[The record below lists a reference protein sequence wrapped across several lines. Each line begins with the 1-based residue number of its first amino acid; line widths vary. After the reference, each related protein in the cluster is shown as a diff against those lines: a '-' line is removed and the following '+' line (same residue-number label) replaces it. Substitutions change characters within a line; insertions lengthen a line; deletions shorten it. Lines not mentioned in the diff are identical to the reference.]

1 MSSVHT
7 HKIHAAPLDLWM
19 RRSPIFYGWVIL
31 FAGTVGM
38 VMTSPGQTYAVSILL
53 DPMIEQLQ
61 ISRTLVSTLYMA
73 ATLIGSLA
81 LPWIGRQIDANGP
94 RRMALLVS
102 AAFGL
107 SCFFMGAVAN
117 AAMLC
122 IGFIGIRMFGQ
133 GGLSLVSQ
141 NVINQWWV
149 RRRGFMLGISGLFM
163 SLLGLGGFPLLI
175 YALMESFTWR
185 QTFVIM
191 GVLVLAVMLPVIWL
205 LFRDRPEVYGLRPDG
220 MAPLN
225 ASSSRQK
232 LITEEEN
239 WTAAE
244 AMRTPVFW
252 IVSAGL
258 ASGSMLSTGLFFHIV
273 SIFAD
278 NGLDAGLAAAVFVPV
293 ALTTALV
300 NLSSGILIDRAPVRF
315 VQSAAL
321 LLQAISLL
329 MALTLSSAFT
339 ASLYGIVLG
348 ATSGLQRTV
357 AGVVWANY
365 FGRRSLGAIAGVSTT
380 ILVAGSA
387 LGPLPFGIVHDLVGS
402 YRPVLLGL
410 AVVPLALAVV
420 TLFFD
425 KPRKPTRHQPV
436 NRES

>member
-1 MSSVHT
+1 
-7 HKIHAAPLDLWM
+7 
-19 RRSPIFYGWVIL
+19 
-31 FAGTVGM
+31 
-38 VMTSPGQTYAVSILL
+38 
-53 DPMIEQLQ
+53 
-61 ISRTLVSTLYMA
+61 
-73 ATLIGSLA
+73 
-81 LPWIGRQIDANGP
+81 
-94 RRMALLVS
+94 
-102 AAFGL
+102 
-107 SCFFMGAVAN
+107 
-117 AAMLC
+117 
-122 IGFIGIRMFGQ
+122 
-133 GGLSLVSQ
+133 
-141 NVINQWWV
+141 
-149 RRRGFMLGISGLFM
+149 
-163 SLLGLGGFPLLI
+163 
-175 YALMESFTWR
+175 
-185 QTFVIM
+185 
-191 GVLVLAVMLPVIWL
+191 
-205 LFRDRPEVYGLRPDG
+205 
-220 MAPLN
+220 
-225 ASSSRQK
+225 
-232 LITEEEN
+232 
-239 WTAAE
+239 
-244 AMRTPVFW
+244 
-252 IVSAGL
+252 
-258 ASGSMLSTGLFFHIV
+258 
-273 SIFAD
+273 AD